1 MAKIN
6 RKDKSFKVC
15 KAVVGDGKRFS
26 NQFEILKRDSFNHGQ
41 KNKKSSG
48 AKWLFAPDAFLFF
61 VHD

>member
-1 MAKIN
+1 L
-6 RKDKSFKVC
+6 
-15 KAVVGDGKRFS
+15 GKRFS
-26 NQFEILKRDSFNHGQ
+26 NQFEILKRDSFNNHGQ